1 MTQNQIRFVRTLTAT
16 WKVLRDPVLTTIY
29 TKKWKNRKDKLQT
42 IYGYV
47 FREMYKAAWCPT
59 REWHLPR
66 KDISSWWIL
75 PTTDEHGQARTD
87 TETRRTRI
95 HGIYISLV
103 LCSSVRFSG
112 RTIPAEVSLSAGD
125 ITHHGRART
134 DTETQNIYPFFRV
147 VQCSSVVKS
156 SPRLRGENSSLF
168 LFLPKGYRRDAEGLT
183 KIMYQSNW

>member
-47 FREMYKAAWCPT
+47 FREMYKAAWCST
-59 REWHLPR
+59 R
-66 KDISSWWIL
+66 KMT
-75 PTTDEHGQARTD
+75 PTTDKHGW
-87 TETRRTRI
+87 TRK

-112 RTIPAEVSLSAGD
+112 RNITTVPWAKLIPSSLSPEG
-125 ITHHGRART
+125 I
-134 DTETQNIYPFFRV
+134 
-147 VQCSSVVKS
+147 
-156 SPRLRGENSSLF
+156 
-168 LFLPKGYRRDAEGLT
+168 PKGCWRFDKNDVSKQLIEVWYTYEISNEDWACPRSGCESRNFSPLAEDGPCFFGSQRHT
-183 KIMYQSNW
+183 SNH